1 MRELL
6 KDVVNKVYNG
16 DAVSIV
22 DSILSNTKP
31 LSGAFSLSDC
41 IDYDFKEAG
50 KGFKEWRDILMSK
63 TNCIS

>member
-1 MRELL
+1 MSELL

-22 DSILSNTKP
+22 NSILSNTRP
-31 LSGAFSLSDC
+31 LSGGFSLSDC

-50 KGFKEWRDILMSK
+50 KGFKEWRDKLMAEA
-63 TNCIS
+63 

>member
-1 MRELL
+1 MSELL

-22 DSILSNTKP
+22 DSILNSTKP
-31 LSGAFSLSDC
+31 LSGGFSLSDC

-50 KGFKEWRDILMSK
+50 KGFKEWRDKLMAEA
-63 TNCIS
+63 